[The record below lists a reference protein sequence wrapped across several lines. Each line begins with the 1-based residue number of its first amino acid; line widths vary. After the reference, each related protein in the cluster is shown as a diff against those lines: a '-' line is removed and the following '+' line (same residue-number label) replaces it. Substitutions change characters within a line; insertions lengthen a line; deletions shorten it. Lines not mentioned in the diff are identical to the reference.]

1 MHPEVIQITPYFI
14 KLECNPLFLKEFQVG
29 IAVFDIGILIFF
41 RNCNCDVF
49 NIFPVIAILRQIK
62 IQTQMLTVS
71 RLQTLAEIY
80 NLISGII
87 NIIFTAH
94 IISAC
99 FHQTGDAVTPR
110 GTSCMTQMQIT
121 CRIRRN
127 IFHIHLQTLSIV
139 AVSVV
144 VLLLQ
149 NPCYDLCKGCV
160 LDREVDKAGS
170 CNFTAFDICRRFIQC
185 LYNSLCN
192 FTRIIF

>member
-1 MHPEVIQITPYFI
+1 MPPF
-14 KLECNPLFLKEFQVG
+14 FLKEFQVG
-29 IAVFDIGILIFF
+29 IAVFYIGILIFF
-41 RNCNCDVF
+41 RNRNCDV
-49 NIFPVIAILRQIK
+49 
-62 IQTQMLTVS
+62 LTSS
-71 RLQTLAEIY
+71 RDSHPPADQNPDPDAHGISLQTLAEIY

-144 VLLLQ
+144 ILLLQ
-149 NPCYDLCKGCV
+149 NPRYDLCKGCV
-160 LDREVDKAGS
+160 LDCEVDKAGS

-185 LYNSLCN
+185 LYNSLCD